1 MDDRLYRSR
10 NDRILAG
17 VAGGLADR
25 WDADPSLVRL
35 VWALLV
41 LFTGGIAL
49 LVYVIMAFVVPEE
62 PLALTS
68 AARVGAVG
76 GASEATPAGLYQS
89 PYGYVPT
96 RAERRAMRREARR
109 ARPASQDRHAAAA
122 IGGLILIA
130 LGTLFLLR
138 EWFPR
143 LDFDWFWP
151 MILIGIGVAVVLGA
165 IGRRP
170 EEVGIASPWQ
180 PAAADASAS
189 PASPASPAPP
199 ASPEVPP
206 AEAPQPRPM

>member
-10 NDRILAG
+10 NDRIFAG

-25 WDADPSLVRL
+25 WDADPSLIRL
-35 VWALLV
+35 IWALLV
-41 LFTGGIAL
+41 ILTGGIAL

-62 PLALTS
+62 PVAFTS
-68 AARVGAVG
+68 GAGIRAAGE
-76 GASEATPAGLYQS
+76 ASEATPAGAYQS

-109 ARPASQDRHAAAA
+109 ARRAGRDGQAAAA

-130 LGTLFLLR
+130 LGSMFLLR

-151 MILIGIGVAVVLGA
+151 MVLIGIGVAVVVGA
-165 IGRRP
+165 LTRRT
-170 EEVGIASPWQ
+170 EVDGTAPSPWQ
-180 PAAADASAS
+180 PAAPDVA
-189 PASPASPAPP
+189 
-199 ASPEVPP
+199 ASPEAP
-206 AEAPQPRPM
+206 AADAPHPRPM